1 MKDLDVLFSRH
12 LAFWGEEKQ
21 RILAKSSVVIA
32 GVGGLGCIVAQIL
45 VRAGIGTLILI
56 DNKSIDRPDLNR
68 QALFTLEDVGKSKIE
83 VASQKLSVLTRFTR
97 LIPLQ
102 LSITDAQFPETLHHY
117 SFDGIADCL
126 DNYPSRFALE
136 SALGEHQFLVHGGV
150 QEDYGQ
156 LTTIVKQQTP
166 LLKDIYYGMP
176 QEEKMIPVCPQIV
189 FCLGSLMAYEVQK
202 NLWNEPELR
211 NTLLVVELSDFSFSK
226 IPLTPLTER
235 KEQAFFTGKRRGD
248 VA

>member
-1 MKDLDVLFSRH
+1 MMKDFDDLFSRH

-21 RILAKSSVVIA
+21 QILAKSTIVIA

-45 VRAGIGTLILI
+45 VRAGIGTLILL

-68 QALFTLEDVGKSKIE
+68 QALYTLEDLGKPKVE
-83 VASQKLSVLTRFTR
+83 VASQKLASMNPSTLM
-97 LIPLQ
+97 IPLEC
-102 LSITDAQFPETLHHY
+102 SITDSQFFQRLGQY

-126 DNYPSRFALE
+126 DNYHSRFALE
-136 SALGEHQFLVHGGV
+136 FVLEDQHFLVHGGV

-166 LLKDIYYGMP
+166 LLKDIYYGSQD
-176 QEEKMIPVCPQIV
+176 QERMIPVCPQIV

-202 NLWNEPELR
+202 NLWNESELR
-211 NTLLVVELSDFSFSK
+211 NILLVVELSDFSFSK
-226 IPLTPLTER
+226 IPLAPPTE
-235 KEQAFFTGKRRGD
+235 A
-248 VA
+248 

>member
-1 MKDLDVLFSRH
+1 M
-12 LAFWGEEKQ
+12 
-21 RILAKSSVVIA
+21 IA
-32 GVGGLGCIVAQIL
+32 GVGGLGCVVAQIL

-56 DNKSIDRPDLNR
+56 DHKSIDLPDMNR
-68 QALFTLEDVGKSKIE
+68 QALYALEDLGKPKIE
-83 VASQKLSVLTRFTR
+83 VAFQKLSVLTRFTR

-102 LSITDAQFPETLHHY
+102 LSITDPQFPEILRQY
-117 SFDGIADCL
+117 PFDGIADCL
-126 DNYPSRFALE
+126 DNYQSRFALE
-136 SALGEHQFLVHGGV
+136 SVLEDQHFLVHGGV
-150 QEDYGQ
+150 QKDYGQ

-166 LLKDIYYGMP
+166 LLKDIYYGVQ
-176 QEEKMIPVCPQIV
+176 QEEKVIPVCPPIV

-226 IPLTPLTER
+226 ILLAPLTER

-248 VA
+248 AA

>member
-1 MKDLDVLFSRH
+1 MKSFDDLFSRH
-12 LAFWGEEKQ
+12 LAFWGEKKQ
-21 RILAKSSVVIA
+21 QILANSSVVIA

-45 VRAGIGTLILI
+45 VRAGIGTLILV
-56 DNKSIDRPDLNR
+56 DHKPIDRPDLNR
-68 QALFTLEDVGKSKIE
+68 QALFTLEDMGKSKVE
-83 VASQKLSVLTRFTR
+83 VASQKLSALTHFTR

-102 LSITDAQFPETLHHY
+102 LSITDPQFPGMLHQY
-117 SFDGIADCL
+117 AFDGIADCL
-126 DNYPSRFALE
+126 DNYQSRFALE
-136 SALGEHQFLVHGGV
+136 SVMGNQHFLVHGGV

-166 LLKDIYYGMP
+166 FLKDIYYGVQ
-176 QEEKMIPVCPQIV
+176 QEEKVIPVCPHIV

-226 IPLTPLTER
+226 IPLTPLAER
-235 KEQAFFTGKRRGD
+235 KE
-248 VA
+248 

>member
-1 MKDLDVLFSRH
+1 MKGFDELFSRH

-21 RILAKSSVVIA
+21 QILAKSTIVVA
-32 GVGGLGCIVAQIL
+32 GVGGLGCTVAQIL
-45 VRAGIGTLILI
+45 VRAGIGTLILL
-56 DNKSIDRPDLNR
+56 DHKSIDRPDLNR
-68 QALFTLEDVGKSKIE
+68 QALYTLEDLGKLKVE
-83 VASQKLSVLTRFTR
+83 VASQKLSSMNPLTR
-97 LIPLQ
+97 LIPLEC
-102 LSITDAQFPETLHHY
+102 SIIDPQFSQMLGRYT
-117 SFDGIADCL
+117 FDGIADCL
-126 DNYPSRFALE
+126 DNYSSRFALE
-136 SALGEHQFLVHGGV
+136 SILKEQQFLVHGGV

-166 LLKDIYYGMP
+166 FLKDIYYGVRS
-176 QEEKMIPVCPQIV
+176 EEKVIPVCPQIV

-235 KEQAFFTGKRRGD
+235 KEPELFTGRRRGD
-248 VA
+248 AE